1 MRLHRLLLAWLFV
14 ASLLVPD
21 KCLAQGSVSVTGEGH
36 SSNRVALG
44 ATLSTAGPGLNL
56 SLEASR
62 SLVVRLGF
70 EQLAFSLPFSFEE
83 NEIDY
88 SADLDYKAG
97 SLSLMADWHY
107 YRSLFV
113 TLGAG
118 YNLFHPV
125 VDGVAGSDWQYGDIT
140 IPASE
145 IGEFQFDVQPSIRI
159 SPYAGLGI
167 GRKISKNRRVAFSA
181 EAGVFYQGPP
191 RIGIK
196 ASGLLAPTADESHG
210 QRAYLENQLSQW
222 RYYPVLK
229 FALSYMI
236 FK

>member
-1 MRLHRLLLAWLFV
+1 MA
-14 ASLLVPD
+14 ALLVTRPG
-21 KCLAQGSVSVTGEGH
+21 LAQSTGSDIGDGH
-36 SSNRVALG
+36 PSNRVALG

-88 SADLDYKAG
+88 SADLDHKAG

-145 IGEFQFDVQPSIRI
+145 IGGFQFDIQPSMRI
-159 SPYAGLGI
+159 SPYVGLGV
-167 GRKISKNRRVAFSA
+167 GRKFSKKGRVAFSMD
-181 EAGVFYQGPP
+181 AGVFYQGPP
-191 RIGIK
+191 RLGIK

-210 QRAYLENQLSQW
+210 QGAYLENQLSGW
-222 RYYPVLK
+222 RYYPVVRL
-229 FALSYMI
+229 ALSYTM
-236 FK
+236 F

>member
-1 MRLHRLLLAWLFV
+1 MRTGQSICTWLFF
-14 ASLLVPD
+14 AALLVSHTGN
-21 KCLAQGSVSVTGEGH
+21 AQGFVSDKGEGGH
-36 SSNRVALG
+36 STRLALG

-56 SLEASR
+56 SLEAGR
-62 SLVVRLGF
+62 SVVVRIGF
-70 EQLAFSLPFSFEE
+70 EQVAFNIPFSFEE

-125 VDGVAGSDWQYGDIT
+125 VNGVAGSDWQYGDIT

-145 IGEFQFDVQPSIRI
+145 MGNFQFEVQPSLRL

-167 GRKISKNRRVAFSA
+167 GRKFSKNGRVAFSMD
-181 EAGVFYQGPP
+181 AGVFYQGPP

-196 ASGLLAPTADESHG
+196 ATGLLAPTADESHG
-210 QRAYLENQLSQW
+210 QRAYLENQLSGW
-222 RYYPVLK
+222 RYYPIVR
-229 FALSYMI
+229 FALSYVI